1 MIEDDFPLN
10 PIIATFPLR
19 MRTVITETHRYT
31 RDSDGFETLYDL
43 DADPGE
49 LTNLAV
55 HQRGPAARAEAVDA
69 LIDEMTRADDIT
81 RPESVGTTAR
91 TSLRS

>member
-1 MIEDDFPLN
+1 
-10 PIIATFPLR
+10 
-19 MRTVITETHRYT
+19 MRTVVTNTHRYT

-55 HQRGPAARAEAVDA
+55 RQRDLAARATAIEALVE
-69 LIDEMTRADDIT
+69 EMTRADDIT
-81 RPESVGTTAR
+81 RPESTGTRAR
-91 TSLRS
+91 IA